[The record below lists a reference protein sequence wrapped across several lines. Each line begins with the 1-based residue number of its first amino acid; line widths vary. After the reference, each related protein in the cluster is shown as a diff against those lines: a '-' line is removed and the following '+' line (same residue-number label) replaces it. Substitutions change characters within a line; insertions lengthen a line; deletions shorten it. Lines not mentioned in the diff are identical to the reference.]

1 VGPERALERAFYAF
15 LVRNPVALC
24 AAAAAG
30 WHAAWLASLDLR
42 SEADVEA
49 WRAVDA
55 PPQMCFGAITLRPD
69 TPAAAVVPSP
79 GSICDSWQG
88 LDLEPFGFRVW
99 RRDPWFYR
107 PPSPP
112 PISVPSELELV
123 RVTTEAEVEELEAVS
138 VRGFGTED
146 ATIEPGTIHPPS
158 ILADPGMV
166 LWLGR
171 VDGKPIG
178 AAMSYKTDHAVGIFG
193 VTTIASA
200 RRRGYGAALTCA
212 AMLSD
217 TGLPSVLAASKD
229 GESLYERLGFQRVG
243 ELSIWIKA
251 DRGL

>member
-1 VGPERALERAFYAF
+1 VSK
-15 LVRNPVALC
+15 PVALC

-30 WHAAWLASLDLR
+30 WHAAWLASLNLR

-49 WRAVDA
+49 WRALDA
-55 PPQMCFGAITLRPD
+55 PPPMYFGAITLRPD
-69 TPAAAVVPSP
+69 TPEASVLSSP

-88 LDLEPFGFRVW
+88 LDLTPFGFRVW

-112 PISVPSELELV
+112 PTLVPSELEIV
-123 RVTTEAEVEELEAVS
+123 RVTTGAEVEELEAVS
-138 VRGFGTED
+138 VRGFGNEN
-146 ATIEPGTIHPPS
+146 ATIDPGAVHPPA
-158 ILADPGMV
+158 ILADPAMV

-171 VDGKPIG
+171 VDGKSVG

-200 RRRGYGAALTCA
+200 RRRGYGAALTSA

-217 TGLPSVLAASKD
+217 TQLPSVLASSKD
-229 GESLYERLGFQRVG
+229 GERLYERLGFQRVG
-243 ELSIWIKA
+243 ELSIWI
-251 DRGL
+251 RGVPGL